1 MKKIT
6 SFVDIIDTWPVK
18 GGQSRL
24 RAFAADL
31 GIKYSTA
38 AVMKHRNRINP
49 VHWDT
54 LLRQR
59 RRRGLRDL
67 DHRALVRIAASRP
80 DTDTKRRA
88 GLAAA

>member
-6 SFVDIIDTWPVK
+6 TIADIIDTWPRK
-18 GGQSRL
+18 AGQSAL
-24 RAFAADL
+24 QAFAADL
-31 GIKYSTA
+31 GIPYNTA